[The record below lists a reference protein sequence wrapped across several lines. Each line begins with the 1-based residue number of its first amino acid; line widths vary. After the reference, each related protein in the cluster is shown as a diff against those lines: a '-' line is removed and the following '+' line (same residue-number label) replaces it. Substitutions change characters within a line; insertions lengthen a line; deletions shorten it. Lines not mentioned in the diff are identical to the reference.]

1 MAIKYDKLITIM
13 RDKGI
18 NSYVC
23 KRDKIIGQESYKKI
37 MNGGNIDMRT
47 LNSLCKA
54 LGDVQPGELLEYVKD
69 EDTTE

>member
-1 MAIKYDKLITIM
+1 MAIKYDKLISIM

-23 KRDKIIGQESYKKI
+23 KRDRIIGQESYKKI

-54 LGDVQPGELLEYVKD
+54 IGDVQPGDLLEYVRD
-69 EDTTE
+69 EEKQG